1 MVYLKYAG
9 KRNTAEKKRV
19 TRMEKLQTTITELN
33 DKLKL
38 YGLTSDNVTTIEE
51 MVDELCN

>member
-1 MVYLKYAG
+1 
-9 KRNTAEKKRV
+9 
-19 TRMEKLQTTITELN
+19 MEKLQKTITELN